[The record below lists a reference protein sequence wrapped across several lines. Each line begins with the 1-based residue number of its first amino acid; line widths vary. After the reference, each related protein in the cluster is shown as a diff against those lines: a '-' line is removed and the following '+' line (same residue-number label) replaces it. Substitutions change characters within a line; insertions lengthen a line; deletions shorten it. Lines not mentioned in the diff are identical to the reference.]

1 MSYAACNVANAKT
14 YSSGCVVSSCNM
26 GWSVSTD
33 NSECVVNNC
42 ECLNGIAPSG
52 EKCPSDG
59 AKRCVTCDPGFKLD
73 FYTRQEQELN
83 SVFIRR
89 LQPVKSSFFV
99 KREEQ
104 PEHTP
109 QEQKQQTTTKQKI
122 SRLVMHQVCAGTE
135 IEFGGR
141 LGF

>member
-1 MSYAACNVANAKT
+1 MSNAKN
-14 YSSGCVVSSCNM
+14 YSSGCQVSSCNA
-26 GWSVSTD
+26 GWSVGAD
-33 NSECVVNNC
+33 NSECVANV
-42 ECLNGIAPSG
+42 CLCTNGIAPSG

-73 FYTRQEQELN
+73 FYTRHEQELN

-89 LQPVKSSFFV
+89 LQPVKREEQPV